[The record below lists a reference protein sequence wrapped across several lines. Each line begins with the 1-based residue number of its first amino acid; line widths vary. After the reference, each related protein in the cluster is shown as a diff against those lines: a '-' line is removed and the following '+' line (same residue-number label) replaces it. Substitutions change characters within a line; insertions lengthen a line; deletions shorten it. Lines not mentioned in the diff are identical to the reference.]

1 LRYGGQLQITSCINK
16 QYATNALGIK
26 ALAVNGKVTNP
37 TMLEFYLIKD
47 DQSKPNNPRNNG
59 LEFIGGLDEN
69 TFEDLQHRE
78 IIDRRFDYYSNF
90 RWDTSVVRQL
100 KETIKQKQTNLDNNI
115 KQLLE
120 LLEKAS
126 NVQSGLIAYGD

>member
-1 LRYGGQLQITSCINK
+1 
-16 QYATNALGIK
+16 
-26 ALAVNGKVTNP
+26 
-37 TMLEFYLIKD
+37 MLDFYLIKD

-59 LEFIGGLDEN
+59 LKRIGGLDEN
-69 TFEDLQHRE
+69 TFEDLQHKE

-90 RWDTSVVRQL
+90 RWDTTVIRQL
-100 KETIKQKQTNLDNNI
+100 NETIKQKHPNLDNNI

-126 NVQSGLIAYGD
+126 NVQCGIIAYGD